1 VLLDKESYT
10 PTHLRADIRAAELA
24 AAKIRR
30 GVRAEDVLA
39 LLRLLDRFAAAVPR
53 FGGMGVDLRAE
64 RARIETVENILLDK
78 AQFAVRSLS
87 ALAPMEE
94 LRTEADADQDRWWW
108 YLDRHVAEANAQ
120 RAKRTLW
127 TAGIVFAVLAVLV
140 TVYML
145 FLRPD
150 EATRLRYG
158 YVSRAESQIE
168 QGEYEVALGFYQ
180 EAIEVAPDDP
190 DVTLMIGMMHEA
202 LGNAD
207 EAKTYYTRAEELY
220 ESRVAFL
227 ASKSQRYF
235 LLDWYEQSESAALEA
250 ISLDEQYAWAY
261 CNLGSAYEGQGRVP
275 EAIGAVQVCAD
286 LAREQGQDELYVIAA
301 SRLAM
306 LLQMPSD
313 PGMTGAQEQQ
323 RSE

>member
-1 VLLDKESYT
+1 VLLDLASYT
-10 PTHLRADIRAAELA
+10 PTDLRADIRAAELA
-24 AAKIRR
+24 AAKIQR
-30 GVRAEDVLA
+30 GVQAEDVLA
-39 LLRLLDRFAAAVPR
+39 LLRLLDRFAAAMPK
-53 FGGMGVDLRAE
+53 FDGMGVDLRAE
-64 RARIETVENILLDK
+64 RSQIETVENILLDK
-78 AQFAVRSLS
+78 ARFAVRSLN
-87 ALAPMEE
+87 ALAPMGE
-94 LRTEADADQDRWWW
+94 LRAEAHADQDRWWW
-108 YLDRHVAEANAQ
+108 YLDRHVAEASAQ
-120 RAKRTLW
+120 RTKRTLW
-127 TAGIVFAVLAVLV
+127 TAGIVLAVLAALV
-140 TVYML
+140 TVYVL

-180 EAIEVAPDDP
+180 EAIAVAPDDP
-190 DVTLMIGMMHEA
+190 DITLMIGMMHEA

-207 EAKTYYTRAEELY
+207 EAKTYYTRAEALY

-235 LLDWYEQSESAALEA
+235 LLDRYEQSESAALEA
-250 ISLDEQYAWAY
+250 ISLDEQYAFAY
-261 CNLGSAYEGQGRVP
+261 CNLGSAYEGQGRIP

-286 LAREQGQDELYVIAA
+286 LAREQGLDELYVIAA

-313 PGMTGAQEQQ
+313 PGVMGTQEQQ